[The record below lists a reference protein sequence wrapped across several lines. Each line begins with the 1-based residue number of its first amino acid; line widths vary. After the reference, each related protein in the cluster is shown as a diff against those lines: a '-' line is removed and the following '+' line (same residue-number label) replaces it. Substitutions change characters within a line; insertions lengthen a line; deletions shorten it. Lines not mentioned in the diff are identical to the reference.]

1 MCGIFEFW
9 FLECPFLFLSFLD
22 DFFDP
27 RSSVKSYMIRTWFF
41 KSLTHWITCIRLEKF
56 RSKARISWNLSL
68 NLTDLFSRRHSNN
81 HKFVFLV
88 PHPDLYGLISL
99 HQCTSVESGM
109 IFLSA
114 HTIEPS
120 VQHDDDKWNHLE
132 WNLFVTG
139 NTNYPSF
146 WYIRTSFAFSLL
158 TYISDSSNL
167 SISSMSAI
175 RTSPFEIPVA
185 IKA

>member
-1 MCGIFEFW
+1 MWHIRVLVSRMSILVSLVFGWLFW
-9 FLECPFLFLSFLD
+9 SSFKCQVIYD
-22 DFFDP
+22 TN
-27 RSSVKSYMIRTWFF
+27 VIF
-41 KSLTHWITCIRLEKF
+41 KSLTHRITCILLEKF

-68 NLTDLFSRRHSNN
+68 NLTDLFFRRHSNN
-81 HKFVFLV
+81 HQFVFLV
-88 PHPDLYGLISL
+88 PHPDLYELISL

-109 IFLSA
+109 ILLSA

-139 NTNYPSF
+139 NTNSPSF

-158 TYISDSSNL
+158 TYISDTSNL
-167 SISSMSAI
+167 SISSISAI